1 MQNTVDT
8 LNFFLTVIF
17 FGLAWTYEAIHFP
30 RAYIFIIGFLGY
42 AFLII
47 LRMNSRSNRINIS
60 AYIASILLVILLEYN
75 SRYIINYFIHIL
87 YILLIIELAV
97 SLERKKDLWIGA
109 LIVVAGMYK
118 YVTLI
123 QYKPAISTYAEATFF
138 LLLNFMSILVITLM
152 QGLREEQYKLIEAN
166 IKLAAYSEE
175 VKSLTEIKTRADI
188 ASRIHDGVG
197 HNLTALI
204 MQLEITSHLL
214 DIKPDMARGHLDVAK
229 ETARD
234 NLVKVRQAVKTLD
247 QGNNTFD
254 FDSLI
259 RQFSNK
265 TGVKISWEIDK
276 DMLGNNELKE
286 CVYRAIQESLTNAIR
301 HGKATEIGIEL
312 KTTADMLLLTIKD
325 NGQVDTLPQIG
336 YGLSKMVERFGS
348 LSGYVEFEMDN
359 GLLLKGWL
367 PQIKE
372 GTESND

>member
-1 MQNTVDT
+1 
-8 LNFFLTVIF
+8 
-17 FGLAWTYEAIHFP
+17 
-30 RAYIFIIGFLGY
+30 
-42 AFLII
+42 
-47 LRMNSRSNRINIS
+47 
-60 AYIASILLVILLEYN
+60 
-75 SRYIINYFIHIL
+75 
-87 YILLIIELAV
+87 
-97 SLERKKDLWIGA
+97 
-109 LIVVAGMYK
+109 
-118 YVTLI
+118 
-123 QYKPAISTYAEATFF
+123 
-138 LLLNFMSILVITLM
+138 MSILVITLM

-325 NGQVDTLPQIG
+325 NGQVDTLPPQIG